1 MTRLVEFDLEDGSS
15 GSIYIEVDEKLP
27 TPKSKPGDDRISRV
41 SHGDSVTQKATQ
53 SLGKALSVINP
64 VANAVINKVKSL
76 NEPADEVEVKFSI
89 KMSAEIGAVI
99 ASGNAEAN
107 YEITLKWNNQ
117 EKNN

>member
-1 MTRLVEFDLEDGSS
+1 MTRLVQFDLEDENG

-27 TPKSKPGDDRISRV
+27 TPKPKPGDDRISR
-41 SHGDSVTQKATQ
+41 GDGVTQKATQ

-76 NEPADEVEVKFSI
+76 HEPADEVEVKFAI

-117 EKNN
+117 EKK